1 MNAILGIEGKSLDHQ
16 KKIRSELI
24 KSINNKYLA
33 ATGKTELIQRKSNPL
48 DKRLVDY
55 GLTSTF

>member
-24 KSINNKYLA
+24 KSINSKYLA
-33 ATGKTELIQRKSNPL
+33 ATGKMELLQRKPNPM

-55 GLTSTF
+55 DLVK